1 MSNFLCELTSKVNEL
16 TETINR
22 MQNNTG
28 LYTDPSNVNT
38 LTGRIKAL
46 EEAVI
51 NPVPSESNISRL
63 QVDTNKLIQNGIFET
78 TYSPIGDCVNREVQV
93 QSPDDPEIWETV
105 GSVSFLDNVCN
116 IGTNEYDGWFA
127 TVSYIYAEKINLEEF
142 DFNNVIEEL
151 VKNFYDYNGTVYRII
166 INIEPVGSVELKWVD
181 NNTLDYF
188 TEIIETS
195 HVRYISEEEF
205 NTSFYITGTANI
217 KSELRN
223 RIG

>member
-51 NPVPSESNISRL
+51 APAPSESNISRL
-63 QVDTNKLIQNGIFET
+63 QVDTNRFIENGMFTT

-116 IGTNEYDGWFA
+116 IGTSEYDGWFA

-142 DFNNVIEEL
+142 EFNNAIEEI

-166 INIEPVGSVELKWVD
+166 VRIEPIGSVELKWGD
-181 NNTLDYF
+181 NNTFEYF
-188 TEIIETS
+188 TETIETS

-205 NTSFYITGTANI
+205 NTSLYITGTANI
-217 KSELRN
+217 KLELRN

>member
-16 TETINR
+16 TEVINR

-28 LYTDPSNVNT
+28 LYTDPSNVST

-46 EEAVI
+46 EEMVI
-51 NPVPSESNISRL
+51 SPAPTETNISRL

-78 TYSPIGDCVNREVQV
+78 TYSPIGDCINREVQV

-105 GSVSFLDNVCN
+105 GSVSFFDQICN
-116 IGTNEYDGWFA
+116 LGTTDYDGWYA
-127 TVSYIYAEKINLEEF
+127 TVSYLYAEKVNLEEF
-142 DFNNVIEEL
+142 NFVNVVEEL
-151 VKNFYDYNGTVYRII
+151 VKNLYDYNGTVYRII
-166 INIEPVGSVELKWVD
+166 VNIEPVGSVELKWVD

-188 TEIIETS
+188 TETIETS
-195 HVRYISEEEF
+195 HIRYISEEEF
-205 NTSFYITGTANI
+205 NVSLYITGTANI
-217 KSELRN
+217 KLELRN

>member
-105 GSVSFLDNVCN
+105 GSVSFLDNICN
-116 IGTNEYDGWFA
+116 IGTSEYDGWFA

-166 INIEPVGSVELKWVD
+166 VKIEPIGSVELKWVD
-181 NNTLDYF
+181 NNNLDYF
-188 TEIIETS
+188 TETIETS
-195 HVRYISEEEF
+195 HIRYISEEEF
-205 NTSFYITGTANI
+205 NTSLYITGTANI
-217 KSELRN
+217 KLELRN

>member
-28 LYTDPSNVNT
+28 LYTDPSNVST

-51 NPVPSESNISRL
+51 TPAPSESNISRL
-63 QVDTNKLIQNGIFET
+63 QVDTNKLIKNGTFET

-105 GSVSFLDNVCN
+105 GSVSFFNNICN

-166 INIEPVGSVELKWVD
+166 VKIEPTGSVELKWVD

-188 TEIIETS
+188 TETIETS
-195 HVRYISEEEF
+195 HIRYISEEEF
-205 NTSFYITGTANI
+205 NTSLYITGTANI
-217 KSELRN
+217 KLELRN

>member
-16 TETINR
+16 TDVINR

-28 LYTDPSNVNT
+28 LYTDPSNVST

-46 EEAVI
+46 EEMVI
-51 NPVPSESNISRL
+51 SPAPTETNISRL

-78 TYSPIGDCVNREVQV
+78 TYSPIGDCINREVQV

-105 GSVSFLDNVCN
+105 GSVSFFDNICN
-116 IGTNEYDGWFA
+116 LGTTDYDGWYA
-127 TVSYIYAEKINLEEF
+127 TVSYLYAEKVNLEEF
-142 DFNNVIEEL
+142 NFVDVVEEL
-151 VKNFYDYNGTVYRII
+151 VKNLYDYNGTVYRII
-166 INIEPVGSVELKWVD
+166 VNIEPVGSVELKWVD

-188 TEIIETS
+188 TETIETS
-195 HVRYISEEEF
+195 HIRYISEEEF
-205 NTSFYITGTANI
+205 NVSLYITGTANI
-217 KSELRN
+217 KLELRN

>member
-22 MQNNTG
+22 MQSNTG
-28 LYTDPSNVNT
+28 LYTDPSNVST

-46 EEAVI
+46 EETVI
-51 NPVPSESNISRL
+51 NPVPTESNISRL
-63 QVDTNKLIQNGIFET
+63 QVDTNKLIQNGTFET

-105 GSVSFLDNVCN
+105 GSVSFFNNICN
-116 IGTNEYDGWFA
+116 IGTTDYDGWFA

-142 DFNNVIEEL
+142 DFVDVVEEL

-166 INIEPVGSVELKWVD
+166 VRIEPVGSVELKWVD
-181 NNTLDYF
+181 NNTFDYF

-195 HVRYISEEEF
+195 HIRYISEEEF

-217 KSELRN
+217 KLELRN

>member
-166 INIEPVGSVELKWVD
+166 VKIEPIGSVELKWVD
-181 NNTLDYF
+181 NNNLDYF
-188 TEIIETS
+188 TETIETS
-195 HVRYISEEEF
+195 HIRYISEEEF
-205 NTSFYITGTANI
+205 NTSLYITGTANI
-217 KSELRN
+217 KLELRN

>member
-28 LYTDPSNVNT
+28 LYTDPSNVST

-46 EEAVI
+46 EEMVI
-51 NPVPSESNISRL
+51 SPAPTETNISRL

-78 TYSPIGDCVNREVQV
+78 TYSPIGDCINREVQV

-105 GSVSFLDNVCN
+105 GSVSFFDNICN
-116 IGTNEYDGWFA
+116 LGTTDYDGWYA
-127 TVSYIYAEKINLEEF
+127 TVSYLYAEKVNLEEF
-142 DFNNVIEEL
+142 NFVNVVEEL
-151 VKNFYDYNGTVYRII
+151 VKNLYDYNGTVYRIVV
-166 INIEPVGSVELKWVD
+166 NIEPVGSVELKWVD

-188 TEIIETS
+188 TETIETS
-195 HVRYISEEEF
+195 HIRYISEEEF
-205 NTSFYITGTANI
+205 NVSLYITGTANI
-217 KSELRN
+217 KLELRN

>member
-51 NPVPSESNISRL
+51 TPVPSESNISRL
-63 QVDTNKLIQNGIFET
+63 QVDTNRFIENGTFTT

-105 GSVSFLDNVCN
+105 GSVSFFDNICN

-142 DFNNVIEEL
+142 EFNNAIEEI
-151 VKNFYDYNGTVYRII
+151 VKNLYDYNGTVYRII
-166 INIEPVGSVELKWVD
+166 VKIEPIGSVELKWVD
-181 NNTLDYF
+181 NNTFEYF
-188 TEIIETS
+188 TETIETS
-195 HVRYISEEEF
+195 HIRYISEEEF
-205 NTSFYITGTANI
+205 NTSLYITGTANI
-217 KSELRN
+217 KLELRN

>member
-16 TETINR
+16 TDVINR

-28 LYTDPSNVNT
+28 LYTDPSNVST

-46 EEAVI
+46 EEMVI
-51 NPVPSESNISRL
+51 SPAPTESNISRL

-78 TYSPIGDCVNREVQV
+78 TYSPIGDCINREVQV

-105 GSVSFLDNVCN
+105 GSVSFFDNICN
-116 IGTNEYDGWFA
+116 LGTTDYDGWYA
-127 TVSYIYAEKINLEEF
+127 TVSYLYAEKVNLEEF
-142 DFNNVIEEL
+142 DFVNVVEEL

-166 INIEPVGSVELKWVD
+166 VNIEPVGSVELKWVD

-188 TEIIETS
+188 TETIETS
-195 HVRYISEEEF
+195 HIRYISEEEF
-205 NTSFYITGTANI
+205 NVSLYITGTANI
-217 KSELRN
+217 KLELRN

>member
-28 LYTDPSNVNT
+28 LYTDPSNVST

-46 EEAVI
+46 EEMVI
-51 NPVPSESNISRL
+51 NPAPTETNISRL

-105 GSVSFLDNVCN
+105 GSVSFLDNICN
-116 IGTNEYDGWFA
+116 IGTSEYDGWFA

-166 INIEPVGSVELKWVD
+166 VKIEPIGSVELKWVD
-181 NNTLDYF
+181 NNNLDYF
-188 TEIIETS
+188 TETIETS
-195 HVRYISEEEF
+195 HIRYISEEEF
-205 NTSFYITGTANI
+205 NTSLYITGTANI
-217 KSELRN
+217 KLELRN

>member
-16 TETINR
+16 TEVINR

-28 LYTDPSNVNT
+28 LYTDPSNVST

-46 EEAVI
+46 EEMVI
-51 NPVPSESNISRL
+51 SPAPTETNISRL

-78 TYSPIGDCVNREVQV
+78 TYSPIGDCINREVQV

-105 GSVSFLDNVCN
+105 GSVSFFNQICN
-116 IGTNEYDGWFA
+116 LGTTDYDGWYA
-127 TVSYIYAEKINLEEF
+127 TVSYLYAEKVNLEEF
-142 DFNNVIEEL
+142 DFVNVVEEL

-166 INIEPVGSVELKWVD
+166 VNIEPVGSVELKWVD

-188 TEIIETS
+188 TETIETS
-195 HVRYISEEEF
+195 HIRYISEEEF
-205 NTSFYITGTANI
+205 NVSLYITGTANI
-217 KSELRN
+217 KLELRN

>member
-28 LYTDPSNVNT
+28 LYTDPSNVST

-46 EEAVI
+46 EESVI
-51 NPVPSESNISRL
+51 NTTPSETNISRL

-78 TYSPIGDCVNREVQV
+78 TYSPIGDCINREVQV

-105 GSVSFLDNVCN
+105 GSVSFFNQICN
-116 IGTNEYDGWFA
+116 LGTTDYDGWYA
-127 TVSYIYAEKINLEEF
+127 TVSYLYAEKVNLEEF
-142 DFNNVIEEL
+142 DFVDVVEEL
-151 VKNFYDYNGTVYRII
+151 VKNLYDYNGTVYRII
-166 INIEPVGSVELKWVD
+166 VNIEPVGSVELKWVD

-188 TEIIETS
+188 TETIETS
-195 HVRYISEEEF
+195 HIRYISEEEF
-205 NTSFYITGTANI
+205 NVSLYITGTANI
-217 KSELRN
+217 KLELRN

>member
-16 TETINR
+16 TDVINR

-28 LYTDPSNVNT
+28 LYTDPSNVST

-46 EEAVI
+46 EEMVI
-51 NPVPSESNISRL
+51 NPAPSETNISRL

-78 TYSPIGDCVNREVQV
+78 TYSPIGDCINREVQV

-105 GSVSFLDNVCN
+105 GSVSFFDKICN
-116 IGTNEYDGWFA
+116 LGTTDYDGWYA
-127 TVSYIYAEKINLEEF
+127 TVSYLYAEKVNLEEF
-142 DFNNVIEEL
+142 DFVNVVEEL

-166 INIEPVGSVELKWVD
+166 VNIEPVGSVELKWVD

-188 TEIIETS
+188 TETIETS
-195 HVRYISEEEF
+195 HIRYISEEEF
-205 NTSFYITGTANI
+205 NFSLYITGTANI
-217 KSELRN
+217 KLELRN

>member
-16 TETINR
+16 TDVINR

-28 LYTDPSNVNT
+28 LYTDPSNVST

-46 EEAVI
+46 EEMVI
-51 NPVPSESNISRL
+51 SPAPTESNISRL

-78 TYSPIGDCVNREVQV
+78 TYSPIGDCINREVQV

-105 GSVSFLDNVCN
+105 GSVSFFDNICN
-116 IGTNEYDGWFA
+116 LGTTDYDGWYA
-127 TVSYIYAEKINLEEF
+127 TVSYLYAEKVNLEEF
-142 DFNNVIEEL
+142 DFVDVVEEL

-166 INIEPVGSVELKWVD
+166 VNIEPVGPVELKWVD

-188 TEIIETS
+188 TETIETS
-195 HVRYISEEEF
+195 HIRYISEEEF
-205 NTSFYITGTANI
+205 NVSLYITGTANI
-217 KSELRN
+217 KLELRN